1 MRTVYFHKPS
11 GLTTSVRVV
20 TESPAPARQR
30 LLEAAEQ
37 LIGEQG
43 VSASL
48 REVSSAAGQRNTSAV
63 QYHFGNRNALIEA
76 VVDLRQ
82 RPLEAA
88 RLAMLGAR
96 ELQGDVDIIALIEI
110 LVTPM
115 FEVPYEAGATH
126 YARFLEKVRDHPVLA
141 SKALDEHE
149 WPATKLLVARIAGL
163 LDNVPG
169 RLIELR
175 LRSMMSTMFAL
186 LADAERAAETAG
198 GRPDPQLVGALVD
211 MLVGL
216 LTGPHRHR
224 STTDT

>member
-1 MRTVYFHKPS
+1 M
-11 GLTTSVRVV
+11 SVA
-20 TESPAPARQR
+20 TESLAPPRQR
-30 LLEAAEQ
+30 LLEAAER

-48 REVSSAAGQRNTSAV
+48 REVSASAGQRNTSAV

-82 RPLEAA
+82 GPLEAA
-88 RLAMLGAR
+88 RLTLLGAR
-96 ELQGDVDIIALIEI
+96 ELQSEVDITALIEI

-141 SKALDEHE
+141 SKALEEHE

-163 LDNVPG
+163 LDDVPG

-186 LADAERAAETAG
+186 LADAERAAEPEG
-198 GRPDPQLVGALVD
+198 SRPDPELAGPLVD

-224 STTDT
+224 PTT